1 MISRGSQSLD
11 LLKTRSHG
19 PRPHWA
25 LRLCPLVLLIL
36 ATCVSSWAWSQEAKD
51 VDIKRVATTGDAKQ
65 SSATVGMRQ
74 RLKQVVLP
82 GSELTVVEI
91 DDRSSPLILG
101 IEQVYPHGSAFRY
114 DFVFQGLEPGSYDLT
129 QWLRRKD
136 GTPVKGLPPIPVE
149 VTGLLPPGQ
158 IEPNPPAAS
167 IFGRFGGYRLLI
179 MIGTIVWLVAGW
191 LILFQGRSSKS
202 LVAEEAQVP
211 RTLAD
216 RLRPVVQRARRGELT
231 RTELA
236 ELERLLLAYWRRR
249 LGMEELPLAESTR
262 LLKAH
267 AEAGPLIQA
276 LENWLHKEIAPDGGT
291 DAAMA
296 ALLTPYEQVRADEL
310 DSPGNAGSLLTGQ
323 SVPAQQGVG
332 R

>member
-1 MISRGSQSLD
+1 
-11 LLKTRSHG
+11 
-19 PRPHWA
+19 
-25 LRLCPLVLLIL
+25 
-36 ATCVSSWAWSQEAKD
+36 
-51 VDIKRVATTGDAKQ
+51 
-65 SSATVGMRQ
+65 MRQ

-136 GTPVKGLPPIPVE
+136 GTPVEGLPPIPVE

-167 IFGRFGGYRLLI
+167 IFGRLGGYRLLI

-191 LILFQGRSSKS
+191 LILFQGRSSKT
-202 LVAEEAQVP
+202 LVAEEAPIP

-216 RLRPVVQRARRGELT
+216 RLRPVVQKARRGELT

-249 LGMEELPLAESTR
+249 LGLEELPLAESTR
-262 LLKAH
+262 LLKEH
-267 AEAGPLIQA
+267 AEAGPLIQS
-276 LENWLHKEIAPDGGT
+276 LENWLHKEIAPGGDT

-296 ALLTPYEQVRADEL
+296 ALLTPYEQVQADEFDML
-310 DSPGNAGSLLTGQ
+310 GGNGTLSIDQLA
-323 SVPAQQGVG
+323 PARQGVG